1 MLYSFS
7 PGNTS
12 DMIFSIIALGAALFV
27 QAPDQTSGLAQA
39 STQSPSPG
47 QAQLPAQA
55 QAQAQA
61 QVAQVVRVAAFA
73 PSRPVTTDT
82 AIEGSEEAAGDV
94 EPVFEPVRTRQVCR
108 YIEVTG
114 QRFPVRSCRTVVIEQ
129 DER

>member
-1 MLYSFS
+1 MMYSFS
-7 PGNTS
+7 PGNIP
-12 DMIFSIIALGAALFV
+12 DMIFSIIALGTALFV

-39 STQSPSPG
+39 SAPSSSPG
-47 QAQLPAQA
+47 QVQA
-55 QAQAQA
+55 QAPLPAQA

-73 PSRPVTTDT
+73 PSRPVTADT
-82 AIEGSEEAAGDV
+82 ATEGSEEAATDA

-114 QRFPVRSCRTVVIEQ
+114 QRFPVRSCRTVVIEP